1 MSGWLFLAICTLI
14 CIGAFLNGLRFA
26 RMKANP
32 FVGRKVFSMPV
43 EGAQLSVASINRFG
57 HVQMVMSPLFL
68 SIVIAL
74 VFGLFGPV
82 DGVQVIQF

>member
-1 MSGWLFLAICTLI
+1 VGLEHAVVSGWLFLAICTLI

-26 RMKANP
+26 RI
-32 FVGRKVFSMPV
+32 VFSMPV